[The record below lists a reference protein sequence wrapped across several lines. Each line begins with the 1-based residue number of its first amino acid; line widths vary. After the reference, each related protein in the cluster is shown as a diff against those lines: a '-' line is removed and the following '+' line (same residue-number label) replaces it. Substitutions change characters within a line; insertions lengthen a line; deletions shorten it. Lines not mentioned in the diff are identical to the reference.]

1 MADFLGNFLSTLK
14 QNIPYL
20 KDRNVSSEVMLGI
33 LMHLF
38 LILCFI
44 ALFYLLVRKFMWLQ
58 QTAI

>member
-14 QNIPYL
+14 QNVPYL
-20 KDRNVSSEVMLGI
+20 KDHDVSSEVILGV

-44 ALFYLLVRKFMWLQ
+44 ALFYLLVRKFM
-58 QTAI
+58 